1 MTAGLNIH
9 VRFWRMTTP
18 VDDEI
23 GGALPTGTIIYDD
36 ISARIEPV
44 RPDYILIQQGIETTN
59 LYTCVCRPPN
69 LAIKEY
75 DEVEVVFPLNH
86 NLINKRMLVR
96 NIQDTSIHPSDS
108 RGYLILT
115 LQRKFDAHAL
125 V

>member
-9 VRFWRMTTP
+9 IRFWRMTTP

-23 GGALPTGTIIYDD
+23 GGAVPTGTIIYDD
-36 ISARIEPV
+36 VPARIEPV
-44 RPDYILIQQGIETTN
+44 RPDYVLIQQGIETTN
-59 LYTCVCRPPN
+59 LYTCVCRPAN

-75 DEVEVVFPLNH
+75 DEAEVVFPLNH
-86 NLINKRMLVR
+86 NLINKRLLVR

-108 RGYLILT
+108 RGYLVLT
-115 LQRKFDAHAL
+115 LERKFDAHAL

>member
-36 ISARIEPV
+36 IHARIEPM
-44 RPDYILIQQGIETTN
+44 RPDYLLIQQGIETNN

-86 NLINKRMLVR
+86 NMINKRMLVR

-108 RGYLILT
+108 RGYLVLT
-115 LQRKFDAHAL
+115 LERKFDAHAL

>member
-23 GGALPTGTIIYDD
+23 GGAVPTGTIVYQD
-36 ISARIEPV
+36 IAARIEPM
-44 RPDYILIQQGIETTN
+44 RPDYLLIQQGIETSN

-75 DEVEVVFPLNH
+75 DEAEVVFPLNH
-86 NLINKRMLVR
+86 NMINKRLLVR
-96 NIQDTSIHPSDS
+96 NIQDTSLHPSDS
-108 RGYLILT
+108 RGYLVVT
-115 LQRKFDAHAL
+115 LERKNDAHAL